1 MTISDLGTFIKTL
14 LAICGGISVLVGAFT
29 GVVKVSEILN
39 KRKKEKE
46 TSTEQAL
53 KQHSADIKELK
64 DDMKI
69 VKAEVNESKETNA
82 LLLEGV
88 KSLIN
93 HAITGNGVDQ
103 LRENRTK
110 IDDYLVNKVKQ

>member
-1 MTISDLGTFIKTL
+1 
-14 LAICGGISVLVGAFT
+14 
-29 GVVKVSEILN
+29 
-39 KRKKEKE
+39 
-46 TSTEQAL
+46 
-53 KQHSADIKELK
+53 
-64 DDMKI
+64 MKI

-110 IDDYLVNKVKQ
+110 IDNYLVNKVKQ